1 MIFENELIAGVLI
14 KRYKRFF
21 VDIKVNNKVITAHCP
36 NTGSM
41 MGLLKKGNKVWF
53 TESNDIKRKLKYTL
67 QIIEVNG
74 KKVGVNTH
82 LTNKIFYEA
91 LLDGQIIDI
100 KKSDILFKEK
110 KFNQNTRFDFFI
122 KKNEKGIFIE
132 VKNVTLSRIKN
143 IAEFPDAVTE
153 RGLKHLNELIEA
165 KNRGFDIYLAFI
177 IQRED
182 CKNFKIAE
190 DIDPKYKKLLTFAL
204 KNKLKVICYDCKFLS
219 KGIIINNKVNFI
231 KCVKVSKKQK

>member
-74 KKVGVNTH
+74 KKVGINTH

-219 KGIIINNKVNFI
+219 KGIIINNKINFI
-231 KCVKVSKKQK
+231 K

>member
-21 VDIKVNNKVITAHCP
+21 VDIKVKNKVITAHCP

-41 MGLLKKGNKVWF
+41 MGLLKKGNIVWF
-53 TESNDIKRKLKYTL
+53 TEQNDKKRKLKYTL

-74 KKVGVNTH
+74 EKIGVNTH

-91 LLDGQIIDI
+91 LSSGKIIDI
-100 KKSDILFKEK
+100 KKNDILFKEK

-132 VKNVTLSRIKN
+132 VKNVTLSRVRN

-182 CKNFKIAE
+182 CKKFKIAE

-219 KGIIINNKVNFI
+219 KGIIINNRVNFI
-231 KCVKVSKKQK
+231 K

>member
-1 MIFENELIAGVLI
+1 MIFENEIIAGVFV

-21 VDIKVNNKVITAHCP
+21 VDIKVKNKVITAHCP

-53 TESNDIKRKLKYTL
+53 TESNDKKRKLRYTL
-67 QIIEVNG
+67 QIIEVKG

-91 LLDGQIIDI
+91 LLDGKIIDI
-100 KKSDILFKEK
+100 KKNDVLFKEK

-122 KKNEKGIFIE
+122 KRKKKGIFIE
-132 VKNVTLSRIKN
+132 VKNVTLSRSKN

-153 RGLKHLNELIEA
+153 RGLKHISELMEA

-182 CKNFKIAE
+182 CKKFKIAE
-190 DIDPKYKKLLTFAL
+190 DIDLEYKKLLTFAL
-204 KNKLKVICYDCKFLS
+204 KNKLKVLCYDCKFLP
-219 KGIIINNKVNFI
+219 KGIVINNKINFI
-231 KCVKVSKKQK
+231 K

>member
-1 MIFENELIAGVLI
+1 MIFENELIAGVLV

-21 VDIKVNNKVITAHCP
+21 VDIKVKNKVITAHCP

-41 MGLLKKGNKVWF
+41 MGLLKSGNKVWF
-53 TESNDIKRKLKYTL
+53 TETNDSKRKLKYTL
-67 QIIEVNG
+67 QIIELNG
-74 KKVGVNTH
+74 KKVGINTH

-91 LLDGQIIDI
+91 LLERKIINI
-100 KKSDILFKEK
+100 KKNDILFKEK
-110 KFNQNTRFDFFI
+110 KFNDNTRFDFFI
-122 KKNEKGIFIE
+122 KSKDKGTFIE
-132 VKNVTLSRIKN
+132 VKNVTLSRYRN

-153 RGLKHLNELIEA
+153 RGLKHIAELIKA
-165 KNRGFDIYLAFI
+165 KNKGFDIYLAFV

-182 CKNFKIAE
+182 CKKFKIAE

-219 KGIIINNKVNFI
+219 KGIVINNKVNFI
-231 KCVKVSKKQK
+231 K

>member
-41 MGLLKKGNKVWF
+41 MGLLNKGNKVWF
-53 TESNDIKRKLKYTL
+53 TESNDKKRKLKYTL

-231 KCVKVSKKQK
+231 K

>member
-21 VDIKVNNKVITAHCP
+21 VDIKVKNKVITAHCP

-53 TESNDIKRKLKYTL
+53 TESNDKKRKLKYTL

-74 KKVGVNTH
+74 KKVGINTH

-91 LLDGQIIDI
+91 LLDGQIIDL

-122 KKNEKGIFIE
+122 KKKEKGIFIE

-153 RGLKHLNELIEA
+153 RGLKHLNELIKA

-219 KGIIINNKVNFI
+219 KGIIINNRIKFI
-231 KCVKVSKKQK
+231 K

>member
-53 TESNDIKRKLKYTL
+53 TESNDKKRKLKYTL
-67 QIIEVNG
+67 QIIEVDG

-100 KKSDILFKEK
+100 TKSDILFKEK

-219 KGIIINNKVNFI
+219 KGIEINNKINFI
-231 KCVKVSKKQK
+231 K

>member
-21 VDIKVNNKVITAHCP
+21 VDIKVKNKVITAHCP

-41 MGLLKKGNKVWF
+41 MGLLNKGNKVWF
-53 TESNDIKRKLKYTL
+53 TESNDKKRKLKYTL

-74 KKVGVNTH
+74 RKVGINTH

-91 LLDGQIIDI
+91 LLTGKIINI

-110 KFNQNTRFDFFI
+110 KFNSNTRFDFFI
-122 KKNEKGIFIE
+122 KNNDKGIFIE
-132 VKNVTLSRIKN
+132 VKNVTLSRSKN
-143 IAEFPDAVTE
+143 LAEFPDAVTE
-153 RGLKHLNELIEA
+153 RGLKHIKELLEA
-165 KNRGFDIYLAFI
+165 KKRGYNVYLAFV

-182 CKNFKIAE
+182 CKKFKIAE
-190 DIDPKYKKLLTFAL
+190 DIDPKYKKLLTIAL
-204 KNKLKVICYDCKFLS
+204 KSKLNVICYDCKFLS
-219 KGIIINNKVNFI
+219 KGIIINNKINFL
-231 KCVKVSKKQK
+231 K

>member
-53 TESNDIKRKLKYTL
+53 TESNDKKRKLKYTL

-100 KKSDILFKEK
+100 TKSDILFKEK

-219 KGIIINNKVNFI
+219 KGIIINNQINFI
-231 KCVKVSKKQK
+231 K

>member
-21 VDIKVNNKVITAHCP
+21 VDIKVKNKVITAHCP

-53 TESNDIKRKLKYTL
+53 TESNDKKRKLKYTL

-91 LLDGQIIDI
+91 LLDGKIIDI
-100 KKSDILFKEK
+100 GKNDILFKEK

-122 KKNEKGIFIE
+122 KKSEKGIFIE

-153 RGLKHLNELIEA
+153 RGLKHINELIEA

-182 CKNFKIAE
+182 CKKFKIAE

-219 KGIIINNKVNFI
+219 KGIIINNQVNFI
-231 KCVKVSKKQK
+231 K

>member
-21 VDIKVNNKVITAHCP
+21 VDIKVKNKVITAHCP

-53 TESNDIKRKLKYTL
+53 TESNDKKRKLKYTL

-74 KKVGVNTH
+74 TKIGVNTH

-91 LLDGQIIDI
+91 LSSGKIIDI
-100 KKSDILFKEK
+100 KKNDILFKEK

-122 KKNEKGIFIE
+122 KKSEKGIFIE
-132 VKNVTLSRIKN
+132 VKNVTLSRVRN

-153 RGLKHLNELIEA
+153 RGLKHLNELMEA
-165 KNRGFDIYLAFI
+165 KNRGFDIFLAFI

-182 CKNFKIAE
+182 CKKFKIAE

-204 KNKLKVICYDCKFLS
+204 KNKLKVICYDCKFSS
-219 KGIIINNKVNFI
+219 KGIIINNRVNFI
-231 KCVKVSKKQK
+231 K

>member
-21 VDIKVNNKVITAHCP
+21 VDIKVKNKVITAHCP

-41 MGLLKKGNKVWF
+41 MGLLKEGNKVWL
-53 TESNDIKRKLKYTL
+53 TKSSNEKRKLKYTL
-67 QIIEVNG
+67 QIIEVN
-74 KKVGVNTH
+74 KQKVGINTH

-91 LLDGQIIDI
+91 LLNGKIINL

-110 KFNQNTRFDFFI
+110 KFNLKTRFDFFI
-122 KKNEKGIFIE
+122 KNKNKGCFIE
-132 VKNVTLSRIKN
+132 VKNVTLSRTKSL
-143 IAEFPDAVTE
+143 AEFPDAVTE
-153 RGLKHLNELIEA
+153 RGLKHIKELIIA
-165 KNRGFDIYLAFI
+165 RKKGFDVYLAFV

-182 CKNFKIAE
+182 CKRFKIAD
-190 DIDPKYKKLLTFAL
+190 DIDPEYKKLLTIAL

-219 KGIIINNKVNFI
+219 KGIKINNRINII
-231 KCVKVSKKQK
+231 K

>member
-74 KKVGVNTH
+74 KKVGINTH

-231 KCVKVSKKQK
+231 K